1 MAMPTVTY
9 LLLYFTTFKAGPS
22 THVPPPPRMTLAQ
35 RLHALRS
42 GSPQTAVGGLDV
54 HNASEWRAHHAAAQ
68 LAAKRLS
75 PSARAR
81 VAAARGAA
89 PTGEAE
95 AAAAMA
101 NQTVAL
107 WEAALGRLANESAS
121 VPPTADA
128 QELTL
133 TLTRARARAR
143 ARIRTLTPN
152 P

>member
-1 MAMPTVTY
+1 MAMPKVTY

-89 PTGEAE
+89 PAGDAE
-95 AAAAMA
+95 AAAAIA
-101 NQTVAL
+101 NQVSGLQPGTLAL
-107 WEAALGRLANESAS
+107 IMSLS
-121 VPPTADA
+121 
-128 QELTL
+128 LTL
-133 TLTRARARAR
+133 TLTL
-143 ARIRTLTPN
+143 TLSQPQ
-152 P
+152 PCP

>member
-1 MAMPTVTY
+1 M
-9 LLLYFTTFKAGPS
+9 KQ
-22 THVPPPPRMTLAQ
+22 THTCKGNIPFQEQSRNNGA
-35 RLHALRS
+35 RRADALCC
-42 GSPQTAVGGLDV
+42 TAAENVISERA
-54 HNASEWRAHHAAAQ
+54 NASVSAAPARAPRPRSAATDTPQLVRCSESPAAAQ
-68 LAAKRLS
+68 
-75 PSARAR
+75 
-81 VAAARGAA
+81 GAA

-143 ARIRTLTPN
+143 IRTLNTN